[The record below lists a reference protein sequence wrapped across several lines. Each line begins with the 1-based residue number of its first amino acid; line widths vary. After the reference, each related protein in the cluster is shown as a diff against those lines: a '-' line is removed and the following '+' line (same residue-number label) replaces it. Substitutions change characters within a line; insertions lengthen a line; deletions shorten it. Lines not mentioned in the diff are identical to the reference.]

1 MLYKEKNYTIELPYL
16 FNQYIREYDISK
28 ANISILAEKGAIT
41 KKIYDQL
48 YNSDRMFRQIY
59 IGKMIKFNDQIQEVL
74 NEGIIEYKQKFFE
87 INRINDNDIVSIK
100 NDAVFVLNK
109 VPTITK
115 FDHLIE
121 FVHKNTYTSFMK
133 LNELEVYYG
142 SNMDYEVIDV
152 KGIKDQDLEM
162 FHTDFLDIIIN
173 FLRNIQKNGPEIAL
187 QYINSIMNSYVRLEL
202 PINTYRRF
210 RSSNDYVLNGYTEAY
225 GISYL
230 SNEFENKKAIDISY
244 NFNILRIMHTYASQI
259 LYEEKMR
266 K

>member
-100 NDAVFVLNK
+100 NDAVPVQKSSTLS
-109 VPTITK
+109 V
-115 FDHLIE
+115 
-121 FVHKNTYTSFMK
+121 
-133 LNELEVYYG
+133 
-142 SNMDYEVIDV
+142 EVIFNYD
-152 KGIKDQDLEM
+152 
-162 FHTDFLDIIIN
+162 TIILTISS
-173 FLRNIQKNGPEIAL
+173 G
-187 QYINSIMNSYVRLEL
+187 V
-202 PINTYRRF
+202 NTIP
-210 RSSNDYVLNGYTEAY
+210 N
-225 GISYL
+225 
-230 SNEFENKKAIDISY
+230 
-244 NFNILRIMHTYASQI
+244 
-259 LYEEKMR
+259 
-266 K
+266 

>member
-1 MLYKEKNYTIELPYL
+1 
-16 FNQYIREYDISK
+16 
-28 ANISILAEKGAIT
+28 
-41 KKIYDQL
+41 
-48 YNSDRMFRQIY
+48 
-59 IGKMIKFNDQIQEVL
+59 
-74 NEGIIEYKQKFFE
+74 
-87 INRINDNDIVSIK
+87 
-100 NDAVFVLNK
+100 
-109 VPTITK
+109 
-115 FDHLIE
+115 
-121 FVHKNTYTSFMK
+121 
-133 LNELEVYYG
+133 
-142 SNMDYEVIDV
+142 
-152 KGIKDQDLEM
+152 M

-187 QYINSIMNSYVRLEL
+187 QYINSILNSYVQLQL

-266 K
+266 KWLSSLPLYFIFIRKDNICTITNEEKLILLWELMDIT